1 MVYRLLNARTKV
13 SIQSINVE
21 FFKENLSRPES
32 IVIIEEE
39 VQKIVKEPET
49 DEESEDIYESAEEL
63 TEPKQE
69 PEPEPKLGP
78 RTRKM
83 CKIPEATSSVGD
95 THILQRPIRAA
106 KT

>member
-39 VQKIVKEPET
+39 VQKIVKESET

-63 TEPKQE
+63 T
-69 PEPEPKLGP
+69 EPKLGP